1 MRCPPKL
8 VRDHFQGHPRYHPYP
23 VEINGFFTE
32 RLSVLM
38 RNGRGRRQRGNG
50 RHGTALNGS
59 RLNPGPTW
67 DVGAVT
73 KNGSRCQISECA
85 VLLSD
90 SAARRCVLSEN
101 TTVSFWDDR
110 SGPLPHC
117 AIMKK
122 PFFVTG
128 RGLNS
133 LSYFF
138 QHMGISL
145 CRAFAIIRC
154 GRMTSNFFTT
164 SLLIFTELC

>member
-1 MRCPPKL
+1 MRELIFGGCSGGCNKRGVSPGL
-8 VRDHFQGHPRYHPYP
+8 RLPYP
-23 VEINGFFTE
+23 VEINCFFTK
-32 RLSVLM
+32 RLSVLT

-101 TTVSFWDDR
+101 TSVSFWGR
-110 SGPLPHC
+110 SVPPLTRLCNYEKAVFCYRTWMCVYFCMYYCGIGYDINP
-117 AIMKK
+117 
-122 PFFVTG
+122 P
-128 RGLNS
+128 S
-133 LSYFF
+133 LRPPSSFWKF
-138 QHMGISL
+138 
-145 CRAFAIIRC
+145 
-154 GRMTSNFFTT
+154 
-164 SLLIFTELC
+164 